1 MQARRNW
8 LPRAVGAALATVLL
22 AVSGCGGKQAPD
34 TAATPSGSATQPA
47 ATSPATGSPSTGAP
61 TGGSPTAGAT
71 TVTVTL
77 TDFEIELST
86 TSVTAGAY
94 TFVVEQQGKH
104 PHALSIK
111 GPGVDTTS
119 TPTIQPGGASERLT
133 VTLQP
138 GRYELWCPVGN
149 HKAQGMHTTITVR

>member
-22 AVSGCGGKQAPD
+22 A
-34 TAATPSGSATQPA
+34 
-47 ATSPATGSPSTGAP
+47 
-61 TGGSPTAGAT
+61 
-71 TVTVTL
+71 
-77 TDFEIELST
+77 
-86 TSVTAGAY
+86 VTAGAY

>member
-8 LPRAVGAALATVLL
+8 LPRAVGAAVATVLL

-61 TGGSPTAGAT
+61 TGGS
-71 TVTVTL
+71 
-77 TDFEIELST
+77 
-86 TSVTAGAY
+86 VTAGAN

-119 TPTIQPGGASERLT
+119 TPTIQPGGASQRLT